1 MSSSEES
8 PRNPARTGISG
19 TFIRRPVATALIAI
33 GFLLVGIV
41 AYVNLPVAALP
52 EVDFP
57 TLQITVGLPGAS
69 PETMASNV
77 ATPLERQ
84 FATVQGLSQLT
95 SVSALGTTS
104 ITLQFQLNR
113 NIDAAAQD
121 VQAAINAAGGQLP
134 TNLPAPPYIRKV
146 NPADAPIMIIS
157 MSSATLPI
165 QTVNDYADNIF
176 SQHIYTISGVG
187 QVIIGGQQKPATRIR
202 LDPQKMGALGLQIDS
217 VRQAIV
223 NETVNA
229 PKGAINGPRQN
240 LAIYAND
247 QVFDTSIWNNLVI
260 GYNKTTG
267 QSVRLSAVGEAI
279 AGVENNQI
287 GAWMFPGK
295 ANPDKSLNGGRAILL
310 IIFKQPGAN
319 VIETVDKIEK
329 ALPGLR
335 ANTPPA
341 IDVNVVADR
350 TQTIRASVKDVETT
364 LLITIVLVVGVI
376 FLFLRD
382 LRATIIPSVVIP
394 LALLATAAVM
404 LPLKFSLDNLSLM
417 ALTIAVGFVVDDAI
431 VMEEVIWKRVE
442 TGMPPFQAAL
452 EGAGEINFTII
463 SISISLVAVFS
474 PLMFM
479 GGVVGRLMSEFA
491 FTLSA
496 AVVLSIFL
504 SLTVTPMLC
513 SLFLRPPRP
522 AGNAFTRALERGFV
536 AIETTYARWLDVVLR
551 HMRLTLAVFLATMA
565 LAVYLYAS
573 TPTGFFPQQDT
584 GFLSGV
590 VLTSQDAS
598 FGKLDSKVRA
608 VADVVRADPA
618 VEAVAFFAGQGGA
631 NQSNINITLK
641 PKDEGR
647 KDNATQVIARLRP
660 QLAKLVGVQTFL
672 QANQD
677 INVGGRAGQAQYQ
690 YTLSDS
696 DLGELNTWAPKMLAA
711 LQQMPQLKDV
721 SSDQQSKAGAVNLTI
736 DRDAAARFGI
746 TPADID
752 TAVDNLIGQR
762 EVTQYFTQLNAYHVV
777 LEAPPGLQA
786 TPQLFDKVFILSPVT
801 GKTVP
806 LSLFV
811 KVDPNGVSSLT
822 VSHQGQFPAAT
833 LSFNLGPGVALGQA
847 TQLVQ
852 KARDDLGA
860 PATLTGSFQGTA
872 QAFQQSLSSEPLLI
886 GAALIAVYVI
896 LGILYES
903 FIHPLTILSTLPSA
917 GVGAILALRLAGQD
931 LNVIGIIAII
941 LLIGIVKKNGIMIV
955 DVALRLERE
964 HGLSAI
970 DASREASHQRL
981 RPILMT
987 TAAAMLGGVPMILFT
1002 GTGSEFRQPLGY
1014 AIVGGLLVSQALTLF
1029 TTPVIYIYLDR
1040 LRGRARHGPGDEPGT
1055 ALVPSRGNPVVP
1067 YTPGEEPA

>member
-1 MSSSEES
+1 MPVS
-8 PRNPARTGISG
+8 ISAP
-19 TFIRRPVATALIAI
+19 FIRRPVATALIAI
-33 GFLLVGIV
+33 AFLLVGIV
-41 AYVNLPVAALP
+41 AYISLPVAALP
-52 EVDFP
+52 QVDFP
-57 TLQITVGLPGAS
+57 TLQITVSLPGAS

-84 FATVQGLSQLT
+84 FATVQGLSQMT
-95 SVSALGTTS
+95 SVSSLGSTS

-113 NIDAAAQD
+113 SIDSAAQD

-146 NPADAPIMIIS
+146 NPADAPIMIIAMHS
-157 MSSATLPI
+157 DTLPI
-165 QTVNDYADNIF
+165 QTVNDYADNIL
-176 SQHIYTISGVG
+176 SQHLSTVSGVG
-187 QVIIGGQQKPATRIR
+187 QVIIGGQQKPAIRIR
-202 LDPQKMGALGLQIDS
+202 LDPRKMGALGLQIDNIRTA
-217 VRQAIV
+217 VT

-229 PKGAINGPRQN
+229 PKGAINGPAQN
-240 LAIYAND
+240 LTVYAND
-247 QVFDTSIWNNLVI
+247 QIFDPSVWNNLVI
-260 GYNKTTG
+260 GYNKVTG
-267 QSVRLSAVGEAI
+267 AAVQVKNVGSAVAD
-279 AGVENNQI
+279 VENNQL

-295 ANPDKSLNGGRAILL
+295 GNANKSLTGGQSILL
-310 IIFKQPGAN
+310 IVFKQPGAN
-319 VIETVDKIEK
+319 VIQTVDAIQKT
-329 ALPGLR
+329 LPGLR
-335 ANTPPA
+335 GNIPPS
-341 IDVNVVADR
+341 IDVNVIADR
-350 TQTIRASVKDVETT
+350 TQTIRAAVKDVETT
-364 LLITIVLVVGVI
+364 LLITIVLVVIVI

-382 LRATIIPSVVIP
+382 LRATIIPSIIIP
-394 LALLATAAVM
+394 LALLATAGVM
-404 LPLKFSLDNLSLM
+404 LPLHFSLDNLSLM
-417 ALTIAVGFVVDDAI
+417 ALSIAVGFVVDDAI
-431 VMEEVIWKRVE
+431 VMEEVIWQKIE
-442 TGMPPFQAAL
+442 HGMAPFQAAL
-452 EGAGEINFTII
+452 EGAGEINFTIL
-463 SISISLVAVFS
+463 SISISLVAVFT

-504 SLTVTPMLC
+504 SLTVTPMMC
-513 SLFLRPPRP
+513 SLFLRKPGPPSN
-522 AGNAFTRALERGFV
+522 GFTKGLERGFV
-536 AIETTYARWLDVVLR
+536 GIERGYARGLDFVLR
-551 HMRLTLAVFLATMA
+551 HMRLTLAVFIATAA
-565 LAVYLYAS
+565 LAAYLYVT

-590 VLTSQDAS
+590 ILTSQDAS
-598 FGKLDSKVRA
+598 FQKLSDKIQE
-608 VADVVRADPA
+608 VAGVIKSDPD
-618 VEAVAFFAGQGGA
+618 VEAVSFYAGNGGA
-631 NQSNINITLK
+631 NQSNISITLT
-641 PKDEGR
+641 PQDAGR
-647 KDNATQVIARLRP
+647 KSSATQIIARLRP
-660 QLAKLVGVQTFL
+660 KLARLVGVQAFL

-696 DLGELNTWAPKMLAA
+696 DLTELNTWAPKLLAA
-711 LQQMPQLKDV
+711 LQQTPQLKDV

-746 TPADID
+746 MPADID
-752 TAVDNLIGQR
+752 NAVYNLVGQR
-762 EVTQYFTQLNAYHVV
+762 EVAQYFTQLNAYHVV
-777 LEAPPGLQA
+777 LEGLPQMQA
-786 TPQLFDKVFILSPVT
+786 TPELFNSVYILSPIT

-806 LSLFV
+806 LSMFV

-833 LSFNLGPGVALGQA
+833 LSFNLGPGVSLGEA

-852 KARDDLGA
+852 KARDELGA
-860 PATLTGSFQGTA
+860 PATLTGAFQGTA
-872 QAFQQSLSSEPLLI
+872 QAFQQSLSTEPLLI

-964 HGLSAI
+964 HGMGPMEA
-970 DASREASHQRL
+970 AREASHQRL

-1040 LRGRARHGPGDEPGT
+1040 LRGRRGHGPEGSTST
-1055 ALVPSRGNPVVP
+1055 ALVPSGGHPVVP
-1067 YTPGEEPA
+1067 YVPGE

>member
-1 MSSSEES
+1 VAVS
-8 PRNPARTGISG
+8 ISAP
-19 TFIRRPVATALIAI
+19 FIRRPVATTLIAI

-41 AYVNLPVAALP
+41 AYINLPVAALP
-52 EVDFP
+52 DVDFP
-57 TLQITVGLPGAS
+57 TIQVSVSLPGAS

-84 FATVQGLSQLT
+84 FATVQSLSQMT
-95 SVSALGTTS
+95 SVSSLGSTS
-104 ITLQFQLNR
+104 VTLQFALNR

-157 MSSATLPI
+157 MRSDTLPI
-165 QTVNDYADNIF
+165 QTVNDYADNIL
-176 SQHIYTISGVG
+176 SQHLSTVTGVG
-187 QVIIGGQQKPATRIR
+187 QVVIGGQQKPAIRIR
-202 LDPQKMGALGLQIDS
+202 IDPRKVAALGLQIDDI
-217 VRQAIV
+217 RTAITDQTI
-223 NETVNA
+223 NS
-229 PKGAINGPRQN
+229 PKGAINGPAQN
-240 LAIYAND
+240 LTVYAND
-247 QVFDTSIWNNLVI
+247 QIFDPSVWNNLVI
-260 GYNKTTG
+260 GYNHTTG
-267 QSVRLSAVGEAI
+267 AAIQLKAVGSAI
-279 AGVENNQI
+279 ADVENNQL
-287 GAWMFPGK
+287 GAWIYPGK
-295 ANPDKSLNGGRAILL
+295 ANTDQTLDAGPAILL
-310 IIFKQPGAN
+310 ILFKQPGAN
-319 VIETVDKIEK
+319 VIKTVDAIQQ

-335 ANTPPA
+335 ADIPPS
-341 IDVNVVADR
+341 INVNVVADR

-364 LLITIVLVVGVI
+364 LLITIFLVVGVI
-376 FLFLRD
+376 YLFLRD

-394 LALLATAAVM
+394 LALLATAGVM
-404 LPLKFSLDNLSLM
+404 LPLGFSLDNLSLM

-431 VMEEVIWKRVE
+431 VMEEVIWQKIE
-442 TGMPPFQAAL
+442 HGMAPFEAAL
-452 EGAGEINFTII
+452 TGAGEINFTIL
-463 SISISLVAVFS
+463 SISISLVAVFT

-513 SLFLRPPRP
+513 SLFLRPPKP
-522 AGNAFTRALERGFV
+522 ASNWFTKGLERGFT
-536 AIETTYARWLDVVLR
+536 AIERGYARGLEFVLG
-551 HMRLTLAVFLATMA
+551 HMFLTLLVFIATALFAVFLYAT
-565 LAVYLYAS
+565 

-584 GFLSGV
+584 GFLGGV
-590 VLTSQDAS
+590 VITSQDAS
-598 FGKLDSKVRA
+598 FDKLDSKVQQVGQVIA
-608 VADVVRADPA
+608 NDPN
-618 VEAVAFFAGQGGA
+618 VESAAFYAGGQGS
-631 NQSNINITLK
+631 NQASASITLK
-641 PKDEGR
+641 PQDEGR
-647 KDNATQVIARLRP
+647 KTSASQVIAELRP
-660 QLAKLVGVQTFL
+660 KLAKLVGVQTFL
-672 QANQD
+672 QARQD
-677 INVGGRAGQAQYQ
+677 INVGGRLGQAQYQ

-696 DLGELNTWAPKMLAA
+696 DLSELNTWAPKLLAA
-711 LQQMPQLKDV
+711 LQQIPQLRDV
-721 SSDQQSKAGAVNLTI
+721 SSDQESNAGAVNLDI

-746 TPADID
+746 TPNDID
-752 TAVDNLIGQR
+752 NAVYNLIGQR

-777 LEAPPGLQA
+777 LEGPPKLQA
-786 TPQLFDKVFILSPVT
+786 TPNLFNSVFILSPIT

-811 KVDPNGVSSLT
+811 KVNTSGTSSLT

-833 LSFNLGPGVALGQA
+833 LSFNLGPGVSLGQA

-852 KARDDLGA
+852 KARDELGA

-872 QAFQQSLSSEPLLI
+872 QAFQQSLSTEPLLI

-917 GVGAILALRLAGQD
+917 GVGALLALRIAGQD

-955 DVALRLERE
+955 DVALRMERE
-964 HGLSAI
+964 HGMGPVEA
-970 DASREASHQRL
+970 AREACHQRL

-1014 AIVGGLLVSQALTLF
+1014 AIVGGLLVSQVLTLF
-1029 TTPVIYIYLDR
+1029 TTPVIYVYLDR
-1040 LRGRARHGPGDEPGT
+1040 LRRRVSPHSDSRALEVYQPH
-1055 ALVPSRGNPVVP
+1055 PVVP
-1067 YTPGEEPA
+1067 YEGEPGPAS